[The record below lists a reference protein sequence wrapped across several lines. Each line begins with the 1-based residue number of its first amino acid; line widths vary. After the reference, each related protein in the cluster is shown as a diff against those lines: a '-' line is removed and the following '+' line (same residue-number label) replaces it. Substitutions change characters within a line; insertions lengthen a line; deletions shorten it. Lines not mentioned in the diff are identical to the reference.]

1 MKRLIGMALIAL
13 ASQAACTINYTID
26 ADSDDAPLGWLVGCW
41 QTDDGV
47 EETWVR
53 SKQGDQFFGY
63 SVVSQ
68 DGRRV
73 FFEQMR
79 IDILE
84 DKARFHAY
92 PKGVGPTAFEG
103 QLDGPDAIEFINARN
118 DFPQRIRYAF
128 VDGRIEATTALMDN
142 TNRNAW
148 RYERCD

>member
-1 MKRLIGMALIAL
+1 MKQSGVLILLALTL
-13 ASQAACTINYTID
+13 SACTINYTID
-26 ADSDDAPLGWLVGCW
+26 TDTPDVPLGWLSGCW

-53 SKQGDQFFGY
+53 SKQGDQIFGY

-68 DGRRV
+68 NGERV

-79 IDILE
+79 VDILE
-84 DKARFHAY
+84 GKARFHAY

-103 QLDGPDAIEFINARN
+103 ALDDPNAIEFINASN

-142 TNRNAW
+142 SNENAW